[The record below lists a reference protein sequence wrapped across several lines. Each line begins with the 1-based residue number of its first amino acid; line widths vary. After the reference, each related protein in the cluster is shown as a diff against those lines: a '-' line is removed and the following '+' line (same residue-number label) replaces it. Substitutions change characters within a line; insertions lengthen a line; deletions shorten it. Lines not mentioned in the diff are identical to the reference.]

1 MVTGFNG
8 VRNTENTW
16 NSTMKRRCNERGCMT
31 DDILAQAENLLERLN
46 GCTLPGDAISSI
58 KIPSVVALE
67 ACQMFPQLLAE
78 AKRQKALNP
87 FQADV
92 STAMRLGDNEF
103 VFGDKKSLDLCEN
116 MIRDRDVWKA
126 KAIEERANIILG
138 FEVTRL
144 RDKKETDEI
153 RLKAARELEEEMK
166 HDI

>member
-1 MVTGFNG
+1 
-8 VRNTENTW
+8 
-16 NSTMKRRCNERGCMT
+16 MKAGSHHT
-31 DDILAQAENLLERLN
+31 
-46 GCTLPGDAISSI
+46 
-58 KIPSVVALE
+58 LE
-67 ACQMFPQLLAE
+67 ARTKMS
-78 AKRQKALNP
+78 KSRMGI
-87 FQADV
+87 
-92 STAMRLGDNEF
+92 STAGRKRKPLSSEHKDNEF

>member
-1 MVTGFNG
+1 
-8 VRNTENTW
+8 
-16 NSTMKRRCNERGCMT
+16 
-31 DDILAQAENLLERLN
+31 
-46 GCTLPGDAISSI
+46 
-58 KIPSVVALE
+58 
-67 ACQMFPQLLAE
+67 MFPQLLAE